1 MDEEA
6 RQRARVR
13 LENGIRQIERAF
25 DAWQNQARDAIDA
38 WDGEGSFPHFFVHPI
53 VQVITDA
60 DERIMNATARRL
72 GGS

>member
-1 MDEEA
+1 MDDEA

-13 LENGIRQIERAF
+13 LDNGIRAIESALR
-25 DAWQNQARDAIDA
+25 AWQLQARDAIDA
-38 WDGEGSFPHFFVHPI
+38 WDGEGSFPHFFVRPI

-60 DERIMNATARRL
+60 DERIMDATARRL